1 MRGGKKQSLTEANV
15 EQVPESPLLLGRGDS
30 GKGEELT
37 HTSVPQKRLLWN
49 SFFFLA
55 TCIEERGAFQ
65 GPPKS
70 CGALLTMCLVFR
82 EQRDRALGHRRKGS
96 KAKRLLQVMFIFLK
110 KKKDH
115 SLHDSVFHDAFTF
128 FRQVYP
134 LASDIRMFSV

>member
-15 EQVPESPLLLGRGDS
+15 EQVPEPPLLLGRGGS

-110 KKKDH
+110 KKKIIVYMTQSFMMRLPSSDRCIL
-115 SLHDSVFHDAFTF
+115 SLV
-128 FRQVYP
+128 
-134 LASDIRMFSV
+134 I